1 MDEQDELR
9 QATTESVNP
18 RTRQIDQLSSQAI
31 VELILQEEAWVI
43 PAVQAERTAIAALAD
58 VVVERMRRGGRLVYV
73 GAGTSGRLGMLDAI
87 ECIPTY
93 GLEPGR
99 IVALVAGGPAALTGP
114 VEAAEDD
121 EEAGARE
128 LTALGIGPD
137 DVVLGISASGRTPY
151 VRGALREARQR
162 GAYVAVL
169 VCNRPAPLADLAD

>member
-31 VELILQEEAWVI
+31 VELILQEEARVF

-58 VVVERMRRGGRLVYV
+58 VVVERMRRDGRLVYV

-169 VCNRPAPLADLAD
+169 VCNRPRAAGRSG

>member
-1 MDEQDELR
+1 MLSCTLQVRFR
-9 QATTESVNP
+9 QSGAGVDQSERSPGFHFRPVAGAERTDGRAGRAAAGNDRVGEP

-121 EEAGARE
+121 EEAGRAR
-128 LTALGIGPD
+128 
-137 DVVLGISASGRTPY
+137 
-151 VRGALREARQR
+151 
-162 GAYVAVL
+162 
-169 VCNRPAPLADLAD
+169 ADCAGHRAG